1 MSTTRYSRPLR
12 VALDVAVLA
21 TAYALG
27 FTLRFDWQPP
37 WYMLQRFAIT
47 LPYIVAFKYALLWVT
62 GCTRFAWRYL
72 GLREAVRI
80 AQSLLLSSL
89 VLVLFRAAIGRWAA
103 VSPLAA
109 ASIIPYGVLAI
120 DFVMAFL
127 GFTGVRLLRR
137 SRFEKAAQAHLRR
150 SARAASPTLLIG
162 AGHIGL
168 STAREAEARPDLGI
182 RVVGFLDDDAE
193 KVGTDLH
200 GVRVL
205 GDTSQLAKFAYQ
217 LSARQALITIAQP
230 GNELLSR
237 VLAACSEVA
246 IDVKI
251 VPGLRERMGAA
262 VLSRIREVAIEDLL
276 RREPVVLEQQAI
288 QRYAQGRVVLVTGA
302 AGSIGSELCRQL
314 LRFGPRR
321 LILLDHWENGLFQV
335 ERDLRENLGSTQLS
349 VCVGDIGDGVR
360 MREIFASHGPS
371 VVFHAAAHKHVPLM
385 EGNPVEAIKN
395 NLFGTQVLA
404 DLAVAHDVER
414 FVLISTDKA
423 VNPSSVMGASKRAA
437 ELYVQSLN
445 GRSGTRLCAVRFGN
459 VLGSTGSVVPLFR
472 EQIQKGGPVQVTHPD
487 MQRYFMTVDE
497 ACQLVLQAAALG
509 EGGETFLLDM
519 GEPLRILDLAR
530 DLIRLSGLREG
541 HDIQIEFTGSRPGE
555 KLHEELGVLTSNAIA
570 TAHPKIFVCDSSPV
584 PASLTQQLQ
593 MLRTACDAGR
603 EPSEVLGLLST
614 LVPEYA
620 PQPQQPPPSAAR
632 DASPTDQPHPN
643 AFPAVAPTAVLA
655 TARGRS

>member
-1 MSTTRYSRPLR
+1 MSSTRYSRPLR

-21 TAYALG
+21 GAYALG
-27 FTLRFDWQPP
+27 FMLRFDWQPP
-37 WYMLQRFAIT
+37 WYMFQRFAIT
-47 LPYIVAFKYALLWVT
+47 LPYIVAFKYTLLWAT

-80 AQSLLLSSL
+80 AQSLLLATL
-89 VLVLFRAAIGRWAA
+89 VLVLFRAVIGRWTA
-103 VSPLAA
+103 VSPVAA

-127 GFTGVRLLRR
+127 GFTGLRVLRR
-137 SRFEKAAQAHLRR
+137 SRFEKAAQADLRR
-150 SARAASPTLLIG
+150 SARTATPTLLIG

-193 KVGTDLH
+193 KLGSELH

-205 GDTSQLAKFAYQ
+205 GDTSQLAKFAHQ
-217 LSARQALITIAQP
+217 LSAGQALITIAQP
-230 GNELLSR
+230 GSELLSR
-237 VLAACSEVA
+237 VLAACNEVA

-276 RREPVVLEQQAI
+276 RREAVVLEQHTI

-321 LILLDHWENGLFQV
+321 LVLVDHWENGLFQV

-349 VCVGDIGDGVR
+349 VCVADIGDAVR
-360 MREIFASHGPS
+360 MREIFAAQRPS

-385 EGNPVEAIKN
+385 ESNPVEAIKN
-395 NLFGTQVLA
+395 NLFGSQVIA
-404 DLAVAHDVER
+404 DLAVGHDVER

-437 ELYVQSLN
+437 ELYVQSL
-445 GRSGTRLCAVRFGN
+445 SGSGSTALCTVRFGN

-472 EQIQKGGPVQVTHPD
+472 EQIRRGGPVQVTHPD

-509 EGGETFLLDM
+509 RGGETFLLDM
-519 GEPLRILDLAR
+519 GQPLRILDLAR
-530 DLIRLSGLREG
+530 DLIHLSGLREG
-541 HDIQIEFTGSRPGE
+541 ADIQIEFIGSRPGE
-555 KLHEELGVLTSNAIA
+555 KLHEELGILTSNATA
-570 TAHPKIFVCDSSPV
+570 TAHPKIFVCDSPPV
-584 PASLTQQLQ
+584 PPSLKQQLQ
-593 MLRTACDAGR
+593 QLRTACSDGR
-603 EPSEVLGLLST
+603 APAEVLGLLAA

-620 PQPQQPPPSAAR
+620 PHPQQPPPTSARGPSPASAAQP
-632 DASPTDQPHPN
+632 DAS
-643 AFPAVAPTAVLA
+643 PAVAPAAVLA
-655 TARGRS
+655 AARGRS